1 MLRRFTKQ
9 YPNHSAGNAA
19 NKFHRDLHSGMDEQP
34 TTSPVITI
42 TELSQDAPSAV
53 LAEARELLLEYGS
66 FVVAQPGAAR
76 FCFGELQQEAEGLPA
91 SFQRQGGGCLTAH
104 VAGAA
109 AGFVAWRPLPAAVDP
124 NAWEL
129 KRLWVR
135 PAARGL
141 ALGRALT
148 LAVLERARCAG
159 KSAVYLDTA
168 PAAMAAA
175 HRLYLDLGF
184 EPCPPYNDN
193 PVEGLAWLRKPV

>member
-1 MLRRFTKQ
+1 MV
-9 YPNHSAGNAA
+9 SALHGKLALMSSTL
-19 NKFHRDLHSGMDEQP
+19 HRPDNSTPPYTMQVLTPHA
-34 TTSPVITI
+34 SPAT
-42 TELSQDAPSAV
+42 
-53 LAEARELLLEYGS
+53 LAHGRELLLEYGN

-76 FCFGELQQEAEGLPA
+76 FCFGSLELEAARLPH
-91 SFQRQGGGCLTAH
+91 SFIEQGGGCLLAH
-104 VAGAA
+104 AHGEP
-109 AGFVAWRPLPAAVDP
+109 AGFVAWRALPASVEPA
-124 NAWEL
+124 AWEL

-148 LAVLERARCAG
+148 LAVLHRALAAG
-159 KSAVYLDTA
+159 RSAIYLDTA

-193 PVEGLAWLRKPV
+193 PVEGLARLRKTVDRDTPADSLTR